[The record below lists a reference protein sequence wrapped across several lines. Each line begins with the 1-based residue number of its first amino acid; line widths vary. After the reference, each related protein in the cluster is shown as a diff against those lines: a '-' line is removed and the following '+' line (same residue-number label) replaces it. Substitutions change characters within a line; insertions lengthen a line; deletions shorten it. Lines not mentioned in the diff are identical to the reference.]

1 MQALEFI
8 NLVSGQLG
16 WGTQTDITSMD
27 TDGDKILSISNAIIA
42 SMQNDKTWPELRKDG
57 EIRKTASRAI
67 GEYCAITYGSTTL
80 TSSNDEFLSSD
91 AGKLIQVGSYKSLY
105 RIDTFTGIGEVELET
120 PWRDEDTT
128 LQSAVIGQDKYSLP
142 SDLDRFLSGKILNM
156 TTGTEIIEVDPT
168 EMRAIKS
175 RDGLT
180 LLQNEPENFTI
191 HGLDSSGNKLI
202 HFDKISDE
210 EYALEYD
217 YQMDHPE
224 LVADTTEILY
234 PVKYVMYIADSVI
247 AKLQRDVENSQVAVQ
262 TSQDSLKEAMR
273 VGSNPNNSRDR
284 MRLRVSGTK
293 LGAYR
298 RR

>member
-1 MQALEFI
+1 
-8 NLVSGQLG
+8 
-16 WGTQTDITSMD
+16 
-27 TDGDKILSISNAIIA
+27 
-42 SMQNDKTWPELRKDG
+42 MQNDKTWPELRKDG
-57 EIRKTASRAI
+57 EIRKTAPRSI

-80 TSSNDEFLSSD
+80 TSSNDEFLSTD
-91 AGKLIQVGSYKSLY
+91 VGKVIQVGSYAAVY
-105 RIDTFTGIGEVELET
+105 RIDTFTGIGEVELESA
-120 PWRDEDTT
+120 WRDEDITV
-128 LQSAVIGQDKYSLP
+128 QSAVIGQDKYSLP
-142 SDLDRFLSGKILNM
+142 SDLDMLLSGKMLNM
-156 TTGTEIIEVDPT
+156 TTGTEVREVDPT

-180 LLQNEPENFTI
+180 LLLVEPQNFTV

-224 LVADTTEILY
+224 LVADSTEILY
-234 PVKYVMYIADSVI
+234 PDKYIMYIADSVI

-262 TSQDSLKEAMR
+262 SSQDSLKEAMR

-284 MRLRVSGTK
+284 MRLRVKGTRY
-293 LGAYR
+293 GAYR